1 MMEGSESSAGGFRAA
16 TRFWVK
22 TGQKCVSG
30 AVIYK
35 LLANRTYLGELKHRT
50 DWVKSGHP
58 PIVSESKFEQ
68 VKAILATNSRVRAN
82 QTRSQ
87 TPFLLK
93 RLVFGSD
100 GRALSPCHSVKK
112 SGRQVFAQ
120 RTRQTRTAIT
130 FRNAIPRKA
139 QAALA

>member
-1 MMEGSESSAGGFRAA
+1 M
-16 TRFWVK
+16 
-22 TGQKCVSG
+22 
-30 AVIYK
+30 IYK

-50 DWVKSGHP
+50 DWVKSEHL

-87 TPFLLK
+87 TPLFCLGKTYKPNSLLK
-93 RLVFGSD
+93 GLVFGSD
-100 GRALSPCHSVKK
+100 GRALSPWHSVKK

-130 FRNAIPRKA
+130 SPSAIPRKA
-139 QAALA
+139 QAAPV